1 VGAAPGAAAPPH
13 AAPSDKRPPSG
24 AHINRGSASAAAGPL
39 RAPSPPRSL
48 ARQAAA
54 INTSQPASP
63 APPSR
68 SGMPGSPSGDM
79 SPWMPVAAASQPAW
93 LLPAD
98 PRPAGRLP
106 TSALAAHRP
115 PAAAPP
121 QPASQASRAP
131 ATARTSAAAV
141 KLPGRRLRRSRRAP
155 SRLAASRLDAGL
167 RQGLSG
173 PALGLPASRA
183 AEGELAAVRDDAD
196 EPDVRRGKPHGRTP
210 LHTSLRR
217 SAGSLSTY
225 WSHPSRCA
233 PSTLPAQQL
242 GSAGNAET
250 VQSATGFTTRLAP
263 GRRLA
268 VWRFAAD
275 GVEPA
280 PGLGPWRVRRVQ
292 RGAQRIAAA
301 VRAAHGGWPA
311 ALVSLASARQGP
323 APGAADRQANSCA
336 LARKLHTLR
345 GTQARQ
351 VVHRVIVE
359 RQAQG
364 QTSGAGVGRASRHR
378 RASAKPAQLKALGG
392 DALQRTPADKRHPDA
407 GINLIRYEGLG

>member
-1 VGAAPGAAAPPH
+1 
-13 AAPSDKRPPSG
+13 
-24 AHINRGSASAAAGPL
+24 
-39 RAPSPPRSL
+39 
-48 ARQAAA
+48 
-54 INTSQPASP
+54 
-63 APPSR
+63 
-68 SGMPGSPSGDM
+68 M
-79 SPWMPVAAASQPAW
+79 SPWMPVAAAPQPAW

-106 TSALAAHRP
+106 TSALAAHGP

-225 WSHPSRCA
+225 WSHLSRCA
-233 PSTLPAQQL
+233 VLAHCQHNNFGVLAS
-242 GSAGNAET
+242 AET
-250 VQSATGFTTRLAP
+250 VQSATGFTVRLAP

-268 VWRFAAD
+268 AWRFAAD

-301 VRAAHGGWPA
+301 VRAAHGGCPA

-351 VVHRVIVE
+351 VVRRVIVE

-364 QTSGAGVGRASRHR
+364 HTSGAGVGRASRHW
-378 RASAKPAQLKALGG
+378 RASAKPAPNP
-392 DALQRTPADKRHPDA
+392 RNSRH
-407 GINLIRYEGLG
+407 GW